1 MKKLFSILAIVAVF
15 ATSFAVMAVEKPAP
29 IKGTV
34 TSVNADDKSFTISF
48 KDDELTVKTGEK
60 TKFLSDMKPSD
71 FSIIVAD
78 VDVTI
83 VGKVNKDEKTVNAI
97 IVAVGKFE
105 LPKPDFIAAG
115 TVKNLGDNTFSLEN
129 DKGTVTVNVS
139 QKTKYLSK
147 EGEKSFADIANDIEV
162 TVTGNFDKDANVVN
176 AMIVFW
182 GKKDGGEGGGGGGGD
197 QKPAPISGKAS
208 NINSDAKTF
217 TLTND
222 KGELTVTV
230 TVDTKFMPKDKTF
243 AEIKDGGD
251 VAVVGKI
258 DVEAKT
264 ITATI
269 VMIGKPEKPGIKPV
283 IGTVSSI
290 NTDSKTFV
298 LTADDGKTVNVTWSE
313 KTKFFLQKEQ
323 KSADDLKDGATIAVV
338 GKLDGDTLNAILI
351 SLDGK
356 LPKKP

>member
-1 MKKLFSILAIVAVF
+1 MKKLLTIAVLIALIATTFSVL
-15 ATSFAVMAVEKPAP
+15 AVEKPAP
-29 IKGTV
+29 IKAKV
-34 TSVNADDKSFTISF
+34 TSVNVDDKTFVISF

-60 TKFLSDMKPSD
+60 TKFLLDMKPSD

-83 VGKVNKDEKTVNAI
+83 IGKVNKDDKTINAV

-115 TVKNLGDNTFSLEN
+115 IVKDLGDNSFSLEN

-139 QKTKYLSK
+139 DKTKYLSK
-147 EGEKSFADIANDIEV
+147 EGAKSFADLTNDTEV
-162 TVTGNFDKDANVVN
+162 TVTGTFDKDANVVN

-182 GKKDGGEGGGGGGGD
+182 GKKDEGGGGGGD
-197 QKPAPISGKAS
+197 KKPAPISGKAS
-208 NINSDAKTF
+208 NINSDDKTF
-217 TLTND
+217 TLTNE
-222 KGELTVTV
+222 KGDLTVTV
-230 TVDTKFMPKDKTF
+230 TDETKFMPKDKTF
-243 AEIKDGGD
+243 ADIKDGED
-251 VAVVGKI
+251 VAVVGEI
-258 DVEAKT
+258 DIDAKT
-264 ITATI
+264 MTAKI
-269 VMIGKPEKPGIKPV
+269 VMIGKPDKPGVKPV

-290 NTDSKTFV
+290 NNESKTFE
-298 LTADDGKTVNVTWSE
+298 LTVDDGKTVNVTWSD

-323 KSADDLKDGATIAVV
+323 KTADDLKDGATIAVV
-338 GKLDGDTLNAILI
+338 GKLDGETLNAILI